1 MAEEEEHIWVDEV
14 NLAEAGLSI
23 DSVTIDDYT
32 YEEGNDIFVQ
42 FDPLGT
48 ASYHTIVLYQE
59 LFERAFTI
67 EVLPIT
73 GEIRFH
79 DGYFER
85 EPADERDFD

>member
-1 MAEEEEHIWVDEV
+1 MYVR
-14 NLAEAGLSI
+14 
-23 DSVTIDDYT
+23 
-32 YEEGNDIFVQ
+32 
-42 FDPLGT
+42 FDPLGA

-85 EPADERDFD
+85 ELVDEMDFD